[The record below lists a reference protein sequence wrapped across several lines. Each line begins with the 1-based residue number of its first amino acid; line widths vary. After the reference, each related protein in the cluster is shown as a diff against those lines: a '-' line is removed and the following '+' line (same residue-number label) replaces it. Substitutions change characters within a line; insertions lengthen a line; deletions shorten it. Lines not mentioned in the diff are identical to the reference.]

1 MTNKEWLKTLSD
13 EELSDWLTDLSNG
26 KFYPA
31 DFCIDFCSN
40 ARKTAHVQ
48 NAMPM
53 AILTVNFLYRTS
65 LFNG

>member
-13 EELSDWLTDLSNG
+13 KELSDWLTDLSNG

-31 DFCIDFCSN
+31 DFCMDFVPMPERTGH
-40 ARKTAHVQ
+40 AQ

-53 AILTVNFLYRTS
+53 EILTVNFLYRTS
-65 LFNG
+65 SFNG